1 MSTNNKNQKRD
12 FITSK
17 NIVREN
23 QKIART
29 MQPLNKTI
37 HQMKK
42 EMQKAVGPIIE
53 QQVRESQKIARTIQP
68 LIKIQKQIVR
78 DMKPLNKM
86 IHQMQKE
93 MQKAL
98 EPILKQQR
106 QFAEFVKKIKEQ
118 DNNLREAML
127 KSGWWWT
134 PSLMRVPA
142 RLLQAV
148 NDYQNGNKTAI
159 TNLFRK
165 IYQRENC
172 KNLES
177 VVISWKKN
185 KLFSP
190 WQNHIADALDS
201 HKDKKYTLSVP
212 VLLLVAEGIATDFC
226 KKVGIYEKRD
236 MSRGGEKI
244 KKAVQKYY
252 GKSSGLLLLL
262 ELSLLELLIN
272 AIDTTIYQKTD
283 LIKKKLHTNILNRHA
298 VLHGLKKNYGTMK
311 TSLQAFMLLD
321 VLSKLK

>member
-12 FITSK
+12 FIISK

-23 QKIART
+23 QKIAQK
-29 MQPLNKTI
+29 MQQMNKI
-37 HQMKK
+37 VHQMKK
-42 EMQKAVGPIIE
+42 EMQKALGPILE
-53 QQVRESQKIARTIQP
+53 QQVRENQKIALAMQS
-68 LIKIQKQIVR
+68 
-78 DMKPLNKM
+78 LNKM

-98 EPILKQQR
+98 VPILEEQR

-127 KSGWWWT
+127 KSGWWLT

-252 GKSSGLLLLL
+252 GKSRGLLLLL

>member
-12 FITSK
+12 FIIFK
-17 NIVREN
+17 NI
-23 QKIART
+23 
-29 MQPLNKTI
+29 
-37 HQMKK
+37 
-42 EMQKAVGPIIE
+42 
-53 QQVRESQKIARTIQP
+53 VRESQKIARTMQPVNKTIHQMQKEIQKSVQP
-68 LIKIQKQIVR
+68 FVKIQEQIIR
-78 DMKPLNKM
+78 DMKPMNKM
-86 IHQMQKE
+86 IHKMQKE

-98 EPILKQQR
+98 VPIIKQQR
-106 QFAEFVKKIKEQ
+106 QFAEFVKNIKEQ
-118 DNNLREAML
+118 DKKLREAML
-127 KSGWWWT
+127 ESGWWLT

-142 RLLQAV
+142 RLSQAV

-159 TNLFRK
+159 TNLFRN

-172 KNLES
+172 KNLEI
-177 VVISWKKN
+177 VVISWRKN

-226 KKVGIYEKRD
+226 KKVGIYEKGDR
-236 MSRGGEKI
+236 SRGGEKI

-252 GKSSGLLLLL
+252 GKSSGLLLLFK
-262 ELSLLELLIN
+262 LSLLEPLIN
-272 AIDTTIYQKTD
+272 AIDTTIYKNTD

-311 TSLQAFMLLD
+311 TSLQTFMLLD